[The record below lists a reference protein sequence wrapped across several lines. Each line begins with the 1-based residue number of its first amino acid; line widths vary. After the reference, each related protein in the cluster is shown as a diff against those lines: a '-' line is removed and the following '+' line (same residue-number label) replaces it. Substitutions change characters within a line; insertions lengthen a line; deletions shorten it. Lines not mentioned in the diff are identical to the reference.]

1 MIGRLVA
8 LALGA
13 VVLTLGCAATVGVA
27 VDGVRGRR
35 LCPDGRPV
43 RILEDPACGHA
54 CGYSCLPD
62 RWAVR

>member
-8 LALGA
+8 LGA
-13 VVLTLGCAATVGVA
+13 VVLVVGCAATVGVA
-27 VDGVRGRR
+27 VDAVGARR

-43 RILEDPACGHA
+43 RILQDPACGQA

-62 RWAVR
+62 RWAGR